1 VLEAALHHLDRWVAD
16 GVAPPR
22 AAPLD
27 VAAGPPVT
35 LNRDA
40 HGNALGGVRTPLVD
54 VPIARLDGDTNAGA
68 TFCFLFGH
76 TVPFDVAKLAALYPT
91 HRAYVTAFTKATR
104 AAERSGFILPARARN
119 LERAAAA
126 TNF

>member
-1 VLEAALHHLDRWVAD
+1 
-16 GVAPPR
+16 VAPPH

-27 VAAGPPVT
+27 ASAGPPLT

-40 HGNALGGVRTPLVD
+40 HGNALGGVRTPLVA
-54 VPIARLDGDTNAGA
+54 VPIARLDGDINSGS

-76 TVPFDVAKLAALYPT
+76 TVPFDVAQLAALYPT

-126 TNF
+126 TNV